1 VKFFLSF
8 VLIFLFAVCD
18 AYCQAVLSDE
28 ISGYCTKW
36 NITIPYF
43 RDPGKSAD
51 NLIYYTPG
59 GCKLANV
66 MLIPLSRQT
75 YDTVTGYVMHIRKE
89 KALPVSVNQ
98 HKPLLA
104 VHGNVMYDLYYQSN
118 IDTPFVEKDVYQH
131 TLQTTLAVT
140 YKDQY
145 PVRVAFTTRMGNSSL
160 FRNLTD
166 FNLQFTNRD
175 FKNLLMQKAKSWD
188 AGRYNQYEKLDKL
201 RAQITAKQNEINQLK
216 SWKSDPSLLQK
227 MIEAKEKDYYGR
239 VRDSLE
245 RLSKMSED
253 VIDMRTGKRG
263 LDKWPVNVK
272 TPDGVTGIQHKSD
285 STLLRLKGEYADN
298 ERKLDSLQQQ
308 MAALQGLYQQQERVY
323 GAKKEQLADVLNHSR
338 NNKELAENLR
348 AMNLPD
354 TVLPKGYKQL
364 LAIKYVGLGRTVVNY
379 SELTAKDISIL
390 GVQAEYNPS
399 YYLAFATGKVDYRFR
414 NFIFDENRSKQYL
427 NLVRFGTGMKEGSN
441 IILTYYTGRK
451 QVYNLSTTDPGNNSP
466 VTQPDQHIMGFSV
479 EGKWALDRSNYVV
492 GEMAKS
498 SLPEYT
504 RAGHTSLGSVFQVK
518 DRSNEAYSV
527 KAYSLIPKTATKIT
541 GVYKL
546 MGANFQ
552 SFSLYTT
559 GSKQTAWSVRV
570 DQPFFKQRLLVSAAV
585 KKNEFTTQY
594 QQADYH
600 SNTIFKSIQATLRIR
615 KWPVVTVGYFPSSQ
629 LTKLSDNSYLEN
641 MFYTLVGTVS
651 HFYKYRGIT
660 MNTIFSYTQFYNKQ
674 TDSSFLYFNSKNTML
689 NQTVFLGK
697 FTVNGAVSAAIN
709 PEYNLYG
716 ADGGLQYN
724 MNNWLELGGGL
735 KYSKQ
740 TVYNLLQLGYSGNV
754 RISIR
759 KLGEIALMADKGFV
773 PGAQKRLVSNNNG
786 RLTYTKTF

>member
-1 VKFFLSF
+1 MKFFVSL
-8 VLIFLFAVCD
+8 VLIFLFAVCNV
-18 AYCQAVLSDE
+18 YCQSALSKE
-28 ISGYCTKW
+28 ISGYCTQW
-36 NITIPYF
+36 NITMPYF
-43 RDPGKSAD
+43 RDPQKFTD

-59 GCKLANV
+59 GCKSATV
-66 MLIPLSRQT
+66 VLIPLSRQT

-89 KALPVSVNQ
+89 RQLPVFVNQ
-98 HKPLLA
+98 RKPLLA

-131 TLQTTLAVT
+131 TLQTTLEVT

-188 AGRYNQYEKLDKL
+188 AGRYNQYESLEEL

-216 SWKSDPSLLQK
+216 NWKSDPSLLQK

-239 VRDSLE
+239 IRDSLQ
-245 RLSKMSED
+245 RLSKISEED
-253 VIDMRTGKRG
+253 IDMRTGKRG

-272 TPDGVTGIQHKSD
+272 TPDGVAATQHKSD

-298 ERKLDSLQQQ
+298 EQKLDSLQHQL
-308 MAALQGLYQQQERVY
+308 AALQGLYQQKERAY
-323 GAKKEQLADVLNHSR
+323 GTKKEQLTDVLNHSR

-379 SELTAKDISIL
+379 SELTAKDISIF

-414 NFIFDENRSKQYL
+414 NFIFNENRSKQYL

-441 IILTYYTGRK
+441 IIVTYYTGRK
-451 QVYNLSTTDPGNNSP
+451 QVYNFTTTDPGNNTTL
-466 VTQPDQHIMGFSV
+466 TQPDQHIMGFSI
-479 EGKWALDRSNYVV
+479 EGKWALDRNNYIV
-492 GEMAKS
+492 GEVAKS

-504 RAGHTSLGSVFQVK
+504 RAGHSSLGSVFQLN

-527 KAYSLIPKTATKIT
+527 KTYSLIPKTGTKIT

-570 DQPFFKQRLLVSAAV
+570 DQPFFQQRLMVSGAV

-594 QQADYH
+594 QQTDYH

-629 LTKLSDNSYLEN
+629 LTKLNDNSYVEN
-641 MFYTLVGTVS
+641 TFYTLVGTLS
-651 HFYKYRGIT
+651 HFYTYRGIM
-660 MNTIFSYTQFYNKQ
+660 MNTIFSYTRFYNKQ
-674 TDSSFLYFNSKNTML
+674 TDSSFLYFNSKNIML

-716 ADGGLQYN
+716 ADGGLQYR

-740 TVYNLLQLGYSGNV
+740 TVYNLRQLGYSGNV
-754 RISIR
+754 RIRIP